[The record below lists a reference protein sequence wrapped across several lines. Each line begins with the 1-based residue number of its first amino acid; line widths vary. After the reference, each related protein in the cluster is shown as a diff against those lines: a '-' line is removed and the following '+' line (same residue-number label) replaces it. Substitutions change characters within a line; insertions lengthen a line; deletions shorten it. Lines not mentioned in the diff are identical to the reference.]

1 MPNASPRTTDLRA
14 VRMSAPIERW
24 TDIEARAGETS
35 DAKSLRRFEMVA
47 YTGTAMELA
56 GWDAPV
62 VIDLA
67 GLSIRGT
74 ARPILKDHSPSMIV
88 GHTES
93 VGVEAGR
100 LRVAGLVSGSG
111 RVAGEIVES
120 SRNGFPW
127 QASVGAKATR
137 VEFVKKGQTAAANGR
152 TFEG

>member
-1 MPNASPRTTDLRA
+1 MPHGTTELRA

-24 TDIEARAGETS
+24 TDIEAAPGGRAGETS
-35 DAKSLRRFEMVA
+35 EAKSLRRFEMVA
-47 YTGTAMELA
+47 YTGSAMELA

-111 RVAGEIVES
+111 RVASEIVES
-120 SRNGFPW
+120 SRNGFP
-127 QASVGAKATR
+127 
-137 VEFVKKGQTAAANGR
+137 
-152 TFEG
+152 